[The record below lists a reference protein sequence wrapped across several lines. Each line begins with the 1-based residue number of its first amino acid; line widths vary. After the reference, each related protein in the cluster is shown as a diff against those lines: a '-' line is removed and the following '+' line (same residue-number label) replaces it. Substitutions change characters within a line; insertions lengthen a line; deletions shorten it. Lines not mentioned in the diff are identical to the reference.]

1 MWVLNKIE
9 ADADITFKF
18 QEQHYELLKTL
29 VIPLLS
35 RNSAPK
41 EIEARTTTLTNDGI
55 SPYNIPGGWILKIF
69 QFVESGSDYYVAITK
84 DSSGKVIGFKPQKE
98 NVPLRIIGTIN
109 IIVNTSQ
116 EPQSSGE
123 YGVSFDIRNKESI
136 TSKLKF
142 RCNPS
147 IQRNSALYCTILMQN
162 WGIIQ

>member
-84 DSSGKVIGFKPQKE
+84 
-98 NVPLRIIGTIN
+98 
-109 IIVNTSQ
+109 
-116 EPQSSGE
+116 
-123 YGVSFDIRNKESI
+123 IRQA
-136 TSKLKF
+136 
-142 RCNPS
+142 R
-147 IQRNSALYCTILMQN
+147 
-162 WGIIQ
+162 